1 MKILMFLILAGCFNP
16 CIAQQQNFI
25 GIWEGKIN
33 LGASLRIV
41 FEFSENKNG
50 GLTGILKSPDQ
61 SPAPISAD
69 TTYAKG
75 DSIFTGVKKF
85 GIAFKGI
92 LINDSTITGSFIQ
105 GVAIP
110 LQLKKVLKASVVKRP
125 QTPIPP
131 FSYYSEDISYYNAD
145 RSIKFG
151 GTITYPKI
159 EPGTNY
165 IKAPTYPA
173 VLLITGSSPQDRD
186 ETIFMHK
193 PFAVIAD
200 ELTRKGFVVLR
211 ADDRGVGKTT
221 GNYATATTADFA
233 KDAEAGIAY
242 LKTLSNVDTA
252 ALGLIGHSE
261 GAMIAPMIAARR
273 NDIKF
278 IVMLAGP
285 GVPVK
290 QLMYEQGVA
299 VSMAQGESP
308 MISKAAADL
317 SAKFTPLILANT
329 NNAVFTKRAISLLEK
344 EAKKDPDFFAKIKLA
359 TPAIRKQYASQ
370 ITGQVN
376 TPWNRYFYG
385 YDPKHNLKKLQGS
398 VLALNGE
405 KDIQVLSKSNLAG
418 IRAALQKSKV
428 KNFEV
433 IEIPGLNHLFQTCK
447 TCSVAEYGELEESFS
462 PVALKIISDWLW
474 KQYIN
479 PPGILQ

>member
-1 MKILMFLILAGCFNP
+1 MKIWLFFIFTASLIPCF
-16 CIAQQQNFI
+16 AQQGKFA
-25 GIWEGKIN
+25 GVWEGKLNAGVTI
-33 LGASLRIV
+33 RIV
-41 FEFSENKNG
+41 FEFSENEK
-50 GLTGILKSPDQ
+50 GILSGILRSPDQ
-61 SPAPISAD
+61 SPAPITAD
-69 TTYAKG
+69 TTYVQG
-75 DSIFTGVKKF
+75 DSIFTGVKNF
-85 GIAFKGI
+85 GISFKGK

-105 GVAIP
+105 GVSIP
-110 LQLKKVLKASVVKRP
+110 LQLKKVLTASLVNRP

-131 FSYYSEDISYYNAD
+131 FSYHSEDVAYYNAD

-151 GTITYPKI
+151 ATLTYPKI
-159 EPGTNY
+159 EPGVNY

-173 VLLITGSSPQDRD
+173 VLLITGSGPQDRD

-200 ELTRKGFVVLR
+200 ELSRKGFVVLR
-211 ADDRGVGKTT
+211 ADDRGIGKTT
-221 GNYATATTADFA
+221 GNYAAATTADFA
-233 KDAEAGIAY
+233 NDAEAGIAY

-273 NDIKF
+273 NDIKY

-285 GVPVK
+285 GVPIK
-290 QLMYEQGVA
+290 QLMHEQGVA
-299 VSMAQGESP
+299 VSLAQGETTV
-308 MISKAAADL
+308 ISKAAADL

-329 NNAVFTKRAISLLEK
+329 NNNVFTTRAAAILEK
-344 EAKKDPDFFAKIKLA
+344 EAKKDRELFKKLNLS
-359 TPAIRKQYASQ
+359 TPLLRNQYASQ
-370 ITGQVN
+370 MAGQVN
-376 TPWNRYFYG
+376 TPWFRFFYS
-385 YDPKHNLKKLQGS
+385 YDPQHNLKKLQSS

-418 IRAALQKSKV
+418 IRKALR
-428 KNFEV
+428 KNKAINYEA

-447 TCSVAEYGELEESFS
+447 TCSVAEYGELEETFS

-479 PPGILQ
+479 PAPVLQ